1 MADIDKDKLH
11 KTLSEFLEN
20 KFWAKYYGEAPSV
33 AKEFIALEMYA
44 SDNDVDDDPDF
55 DELQKEVEEAMED
68 EDKQYLADN
77 SPSQYERAR
86 FAKMLN
92 GGGEVDG
99 DDDGGKSIGEN
110 GESDG
115 EGGGEEANPKPEEE
129 NEEADET
136 VLEDDGPKM
145 GGGESTESEEDN
157 DDDGDGDGLPDENG
171 EEEEKDEDK
180 E

>member
-92 GGGEVDG
+92 GGGEGGG
-99 DDDGGKSIGEN
+99 DDDGG
-110 GESDG
+110 D
-115 EGGGEEANPKPEEE
+115 EANQKQEEE
-129 NEEADET
+129 TDET

-145 GGGESTESEEDN
+145 GG
-157 DDDGDGDGLPDENG
+157 
-171 EEEEKDEDK
+171 
-180 E
+180 

>member
-1 MADIDKDKLH
+1 MSSKVTLPRAANRTTRRSNKMADIDKDKLH

-92 GGGEVDG
+92 GGGEGGG
-99 DDDGGKSIGEN
+99 DDDGG
-110 GESDG
+110 
-115 EGGGEEANPKPEEE
+115 EEASQKPEDETDE
-129 NEEADET
+129 TEET

-145 GGGESTESEEDN
+145 GGEESTESEEDK
-157 DDDGDGDGLPDENG
+157 DEDGIPDENG
-171 EEEEKDEDK
+171 DEDK
-180 E
+180 KKE